1 MYVCFRFNVTDIR
14 AVLGEH
20 DRESKTDTVTVERK
34 LVSAKVYP
42 NFTVLTFNN
51 DIAVLELESPVEL
64 GSTIRPA
71 CLPFD
76 GESSPDECEEKQP
89 KESNSMCNERQPI
102 TSLEV
107 TI

>member
-1 MYVCFRFNVTDIR
+1 MFLDLNNTCFRFNLTDIR

-20 DRESKTDTVTVERK
+20 DRENKTETVTVERK
-34 LVSAKVYP
+34 LASAKVYGT
-42 NFTVLTFNN
+42 FSILTFNN

-76 GESSPDECEEKQP
+76 GESS
-89 KESNSMCNERQPI
+89 
-102 TSLEV
+102 
-107 TI
+107 